1 MGFIGDR
8 GGTRSPGYGTPVGIQ
23 MAAMGVVCAVP
34 ETAIVLKNET
44 EMFPFPLEY
53 HAATLESCRGKTV
66 VVCADEPRP
75 LTKACPPPD
84 AGGRVVSLRYA
95 EPTGGRLAVE

>member
-1 MGFIGDR
+1 VR
-8 GGTRSPGYGTPVGIQ
+8 E
-23 MAAMGVVCAVP
+23 VCAAP

-53 HAATLESCRGKTV
+53 HAATLAACRDKAV

-75 LTKACPPPD
+75 LTKACPAPD
-84 AGGRVVSLRYA
+84 AAARVVSLRYA
-95 EPTGGRLAVE
+95 EPTGGRLKVE